1 MLTIFLICSYLGVS
15 FTSPKP
21 VIFGKSTTGQGEDYT
36 TEFLLDYEYIKNH
49 YRLMTIDL
57 SRRKELDAD
66 PEAIHQTEFAWQLK
80 KLHHDYNATDAGN
93 DQSVC
98 FNNFKNQRNE
108 TKIFSKKCNS
118 IIDNDKLLGK
128 ESYTDIYTIKQI
140 KICSR
145 KRQIILRIRKTFKV
159 RNYIMN
165 YF

>member
-57 SRRKELDAD
+57 SRWKELDAD
-66 PEAIHQTEFAWQLK
+66 PEAIHQIEFAWQLK

-93 DQSVC
+93 DQSMFV
-98 FNNFKNQRNE
+98 
-108 TKIFSKKCNS
+108 S
-118 IIDNDKLLGK
+118 IILKIKEMKLKFSQWSVTVLLIM
-128 ESYTDIYTIKQI
+128 T
-140 KICSR
+140 
-145 KRQIILRIRKTFKV
+145 
-159 RNYIMN
+159 NY
-165 YF
+165 